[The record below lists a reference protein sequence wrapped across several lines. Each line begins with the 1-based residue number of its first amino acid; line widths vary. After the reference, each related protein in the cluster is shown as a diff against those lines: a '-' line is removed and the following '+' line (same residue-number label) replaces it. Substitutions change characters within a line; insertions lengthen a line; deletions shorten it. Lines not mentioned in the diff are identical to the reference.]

1 LSKLIHQARPTST
14 VFIGEKQRDLDQESK
29 AADKLSQIL
38 PLVSFVTDDKGAMLI
53 PIQEVSKIEEVLVQ
67 EKRQAFDGGYTDGH
81 QKGLTEGLAEARK
94 VLEKFDRAIADAVS
108 QREALLEEAKQ
119 KVLDL
124 VIQISRKVTY
134 DAVRIDPETNL
145 ALISGVIDGLI
156 DRSKLKIK
164 VNPEYLPVIEQGIDR
179 FMEGST
185 SIKEIAIE
193 PDPRVRYGG
202 CFIETPT
209 GDIDARLES
218 QFEVIEDALRIDEE
232 RP

>member
-1 LSKLIHQARPTST
+1 MSKLIRLAKPTAT
-14 VFIGEKQRDLDQESK
+14 VFIGEKQLDLEQESK
-29 AADKLSQIL
+29 AADKLSNIL
-38 PLVSFVTDDKGAMLI
+38 PLVSIVTDPKGSMLI
-53 PIQEVSKIEEVLVQ
+53 PIQEVSKIEETLLQ
-67 EKRQAFDGGYTDGH
+67 ERRQAFDEGYSDGH
-81 QKGLTEGLAEARK
+81 QKGLDEGLAEAK
-94 VLEKFDRAIADAVS
+94 KILQKFDRAIADAVT

-124 VIQISRKVTY
+124 VVQISRKVTY

-145 ALISGVIDGLI
+145 ALISGVIDGLV

-164 VNPEYLPVIEQGIDR
+164 VNPDYLPVIEQGMDR
-179 FMEGST
+179 FLKGST
-185 SIKEIAIE
+185 SIKEITIE

-218 QFEVIEDALRIDEE
+218 QFEVIEDTLKVGEE
-232 RP
+232 SS

>member
-1 LSKLIHQARPTST
+1 MSKLIRQAKPTAT
-14 VFIGEKQRDLDQESK
+14 VFIGEKQHDLDQESK
-29 AADKLSQIL
+29 AADKLTQIL
-38 PLVSFVTDDKGAMLI
+38 PLVSFVTDAKGAMFI
-53 PIQEVSKIEEVLVQ
+53 PIQEVSKIEETLLQ
-67 EKRQAFDGGYTDGH
+67 EKHRAFDGGYTDGH
-81 QKGLTEGLAEARK
+81 QKGLDEGLAEARK
-94 VLEKFDRAIADAVS
+94 ILEKFDRAIADAVS

-145 ALISGVIDGLI
+145 TLISGVIDGLI

-164 VNPEYLPVIEQGIDR
+164 VNPDYLPVIEQGIDR
-179 FMEGST
+179 FLGDST

-209 GDIDARLES
+209 GDVDARLES
-218 QFEVIEDALRIDEE
+218 QFEVIEDTLRIDEE
-232 RP
+232 PS

>member
-1 LSKLIHQARPTST
+1 MSKLIRQAKPVST
-14 VFIGEKQRDLDQESK
+14 VFIGEKQLDLEQETQ
-29 AADKLSQIL
+29 AAEKLSVIL
-38 PLVSFVTDDKGAMLI
+38 PLVSVVTDTKGSMLI
-53 PIQEVSKIEEVLVQ
+53 PVQEVTKIEETLIQ
-67 EKRQAFDGGYTDGH
+67 EKQKSFEEGRAEGH
-81 QKGLTEGLAEARK
+81 QRGLNEGLSEARK
-94 VLEKFDRAIADAVS
+94 ILEKFDRAIADAVS

-156 DRSKLKIK
+156 DRSRLKIK
-164 VNPEYLPVIEQGIDR
+164 VNPDYLPIIEQGIDR
-179 FMEGST
+179 FLEGST

-193 PDPRVRYGG
+193 PDSRVRYGG

-218 QFEVIEDALRIDEE
+218 QFEVIEDALRIGEE
-232 RP
+232 SQ